1 MLSDKGKFKS
11 RSIKIA
17 LVAGEK
23 SGDKL
28 GANLISSLKTY
39 LPKAEFIGLGGT
51 AMENEGLS
59 PFFDIEKIS
68 VMGILDPI
76 KRLPELLY
84 LRRKLKRYLL
94 SENPDIFIGIDSPD
108 FNLAIAKF
116 LRDKKSVK
124 TVQYVSPS
132 IWAWRSGRI
141 KKIEKSVDKVLTLF
155 PFEKKAYSNSSVE
168 VSYVGHPLV
177 HKLSA
182 LDAEKGTIRD
192 QEDRKRIIALLPGS
206 RRSEIKIMANLM
218 IKAARILSAEDK
230 KLKFFMPLLD
240 ESHKDLISEDYSGLI
255 EFSYGNSQEILLK
268 ADMGI
273 ATSGTVTL
281 EALLAR
287 TPILAAYKTNWLSYT
302 IIKPFLKVPFFS
314 LPNLLANKEII
325 PELLQSEVTPEN
337 LVSSFKYLS
346 KNKEK
351 CLKEFEK
358 IYQELASAGK
368 EAPSKAILD
377 LIKC

>member
-1 MLSDKGKFKS
+1 MSDPLNSKK
-11 RSIKIA
+11 IKIA
-17 LVAGEK
+17 IVAGEK
-23 SGDKL
+23 SGDEL
-28 GANLISSLKTY
+28 GGPLMESLRTHFQDIT
-39 LPKAEFIGLGGT
+39 FIGVGGEK
-51 AMENEGLS
+51 MQVQGLL
-59 PFFDIEKIS
+59 PLFPMDKIS
-68 VMGILDPI
+68 VMGIIEPLI
-76 KRLPELLY
+76 KLKELLS
-84 LRRKLKRYLL
+84 LRKDLKNFFLK
-94 SENPDIFIGIDSPD
+94 EKPDIFIGIDSPD
-108 FNLAIAKF
+108 FNLAIARF
-116 LRDKKSVK
+116 LRDKKSIK
-124 TVQYVSPS
+124 TVQYVGPS

-155 PFEKKAYSNSSVE
+155 PFEKIAYSNSSVE

-182 LDAEKGTIRD
+182 LEAEKRTIRD
-192 QEDRKRIIALLPGS
+192 QEDRKRLIALLPGS

-268 ADMGI
+268 ADLGM

-281 EALLAR
+281 EALLVR